1 MGTLYL
7 VRHGQASFGAAD
19 YDQLSPLGA
28 QQCAALGE
36 HFAEHGLRFAAVLRG
51 TLRRHAQSLEAI
63 AGALPGLPPAQ
74 PVPGLNEYDSE
85 ALVRAWMQASGAG
98 PLPPVG
104 SPDGHRAHFRALRE
118 ALQAWMAARIEP
130 AGMPRW
136 AEFRAGVVDALDR
149 VRAEPDGDV
158 LLVSSGGPIATAVA
172 AVMGAPDA
180 AMVELNL
187 RIRNS
192 AVSEFHVT
200 PRRHTLQGFN
210 AVPHL
215 LTRERRGWI
224 TYA

>member
-1 MGTLYL
+1 MGTLHL
-7 VRHGQASFGAAD
+7 VRHGQASFGSAD
-19 YDQLSPLGA
+19 YDRLSPLGA

-36 HFAEHGLRFAAVLRG
+36 HFSAQGIRFGAVLRG
-51 TLRRHAQSLEAI
+51 SLRRHEQSLAAI
-63 AGALPGLPPAQ
+63 APALQGLPEPQ
-74 PVPGLNEYDSE
+74 VLPGLNEYDSE
-85 ALVRAWMQASGAG
+85 ALVMAWMRETRAP

-118 ALQAWMAARIEP
+118 ALLAWMAGRTEP
-130 AGMPRW
+130 VGMPSW
-136 AEFRAGVVDALDR
+136 PLFQAGVVHALDL
-149 VRAEPDGDV
+149 VRSQCEGDV

-172 AVMGAPDA
+172 AVMQAPDE

-192 AVSEFHVT
+192 AVSEFHFT
-200 PRRHTLQGFN
+200 PRRHALQGFN

-215 LTRERRGWI
+215 LAPERRAWQ

>member
-1 MGTLYL
+1 
-7 VRHGQASFGAAD
+7 
-19 YDQLSPLGA
+19 
-28 QQCAALGE
+28 
-36 HFAEHGLRFAAVLRG
+36 
-51 TLRRHAQSLEAI
+51 
-63 AGALPGLPPAQ
+63 
-74 PVPGLNEYDSE
+74 
-85 ALVRAWMQASGAG
+85 
-98 PLPPVG
+98 VG

-118 ALQAWMAARIEP
+118 ALTAWMAGRIEP
-130 AGMPRW
+130 AGMPSW
-136 AEFRAGVVDALDR
+136 TAFRAGVVDALDQ
-149 VRAEPDGDV
+149 VRRDCEGDV

-200 PRRHTLQGFN
+200 PRRHALQGFN

-215 LTRERRGWI
+215 LTRERRSWI